1 MDTDMK
7 MTALAVIGS
16 LLMIIAFSFTAVMH

>member
-1 MDTDMK
+1 MDTDLK
-7 MTALAVIGS
+7 YSLLTTAGV